1 MRTVLTAI
9 VLCSLAAP
17 ALARSEYPEL
27 MAEYEAAWPACKART
42 DPHTD
47 RTPACRTLKRLAKR
61 LEAGGYQ
68 IVPDPDNP
76 LGLRWD

>member
-1 MRTVLTAI
+1 MRIA
-9 VLCSLAAP
+9 LAAVALCALAVP

-42 DPHTD
+42 DPYTD
-47 RTPACRTLKRLAKR
+47 RNTACRTLKSLAKR
-61 LEAGGYQ
+61 LERGGYQ
-68 IVPDPDNP
+68 IVPDTENP